1 MLKIYNSISR
11 EKQEFIPLISNV
23 VSLYVCGV
31 TVYDYCHIGHART
44 YIFFDIVVRYFNF
57 LGFKVNF
64 IRNITDIDDKI
75 LNKAK
80 QQQVLPDLIAK
91 QFTEEMQRDFVD
103 LNLLIPTY
111 EPKATEYIEMMIKLI
126 NKLLINNY
134 AYIGSNGD
142 VFYNT
147 KSFKNYGSLAKR
159 DLENMQHTDRV
170 EEEVQ
175 LSKLH
180 LQDFVLWKL
189 VVKEELGWDS
199 PWGYG
204 RPGWHTECA
213 TMSLELFGNEFD
225 IHGGGADLIFPHHEN
240 EVAQIEGIVGK
251 KVVNYWMHVGFL
263 QVNQQKM
270 SKSLGNFT
278 LIRKILEIYPAE
290 VLRYFML
297 SAHYRTQIEF
307 TEDKLQVAKLSLE
320 RLYLSIRGINLEINS
335 GSQSELEFTLK
346 TNNYYLEKFQSAMDD
361 DFNTPLA
368 LSVLFELSKELNIL
382 KEKDKEKN
390 KVSIKAQI
398 IANLLIKIANII
410 GLLIDDPEEFLC
422 QSSKNVK
429 TNLNFLSTE
438 EIEELITK
446 RNLARKVKNWELA
459 DLIRQDLSKQ
469 GILLEDQNDKTIWR
483 RG

>member
-1 MLKIYNSISR
+1 M
-11 EKQEFIPLISNV
+11 
-23 VSLYVCGV
+23 
-31 TVYDYCHIGHART
+31 
-44 YIFFDIVVRYFNF
+44 
-57 LGFKVNF
+57 
-64 IRNITDIDDKI
+64 
-75 LNKAK
+75 
-80 QQQVLPDLIAK
+80 
-91 QFTEEMQRDFVD
+91 
-103 LNLLIPTY
+103 LIPTY
-111 EPKATEYIEMMIKLI
+111 EPKATEYIEIMIKLI
-126 NKLLINNY
+126 NKLLINHY

-147 KSFKNYGSLAKR
+147 KNFKNYGILAKR

-170 EEEVQ
+170 EEAVQ

-189 VVKEELGWDS
+189 VVKEELGWNS

-213 TMSLELFGNEFD
+213 AMSLELFGKEFD

-251 KVVNYWMHVGFL
+251 RVVNYWMHVGFL

-278 LIRKILEIYPAE
+278 LIREILAIHPAE

-297 SAHYRTQIEF
+297 SSHYRSQIEF

-320 RLYLSIRGINLEINS
+320 RLYLSIRGINLEINLN
-335 GSQSELEFTLK
+335 SQEEYEFNLK
-346 TNNYYLEKFQSAMDD
+346 TNNYYLEKFRSAMDD

-382 KEKDKEKN
+382 KEKN
-390 KVSIKAQI
+390 KASIKAQI
-398 IANLLIKIANII
+398 IANLLIKIAYII
-410 GLLIDDPEEFLC
+410 GLFIEDPEKFLC
-422 QSSKNVK
+422 QSSKNFK
-429 TNLNFLSTE
+429 INSNFLSTE
-438 EIEELITK
+438 EIEELIAK
-446 RNLARKVKNWELA
+446 RNLARKSKDWQLA
-459 DLIRQDLSKQ
+459 DLIRQDLAKQ
-469 GILLEDQNDKTIWR
+469 GILLEDHGETIFSFISSPSSKDSLDLSALKELTNTPLGG
-483 RG
+483 RGTYPNGPDSLFINVYLTSGPSLQTNLVLRWGEAQA

>member
-11 EKQEFIPLISNV
+11 EKQEFIPLTPKV
-23 VSLYVCGV
+23 VNLYVCGV

-44 YIFFDIVVRYFNF
+44 YMFFDTVVRYFNF

-64 IRNITDIDDKI
+64 IRNITDVDDKI

-80 QQQVLPDLIAK
+80 QHKVLPDLIAK
-91 QFTEEMQRDFVD
+91 QFTEEMQIDFAA
-103 LNLLIPTY
+103 LNLLIPEY
-111 EPKATEYIEMMIKLI
+111 EPKATEYIEIMIKLI

-134 AYIGSNGD
+134 AYIGTNGD

-147 KSFKNYGSLAKR
+147 KNFKNYGSLAKR

-175 LSKLH
+175 VAKLN

-189 VVKEELGWDS
+189 VVKEELGWNS

-213 TMSLELFGNEFD
+213 AMSLELFGNEFD

-251 KVVNYWMHVGFL
+251 RVVNYWMHVGFL

-278 LIRKILEIYPAE
+278 LIREILAVYPAE
-290 VLRYFML
+290 VLRCFML
-297 SAHYRTQIEF
+297 SSHYRSQIEF

-320 RLYLSIRGINLEINS
+320 RLYLSIRGINLEINL
-335 GSQSELEFTLK
+335 GSQEEHEFNLK
-346 TNNYYLEKFQSAMDD
+346 INNYYLEKFTSAMED
-361 DFNTPLA
+361 DFNTPLV
-368 LSVLFELSKELNIL
+368 LSILFELSKELNIL
-382 KEKDKEKN
+382 KENDKEKN

-398 IANLLIKIANII
+398 MANLLIKIANII
-410 GLLIDDPEEFLC
+410 GLLIEDPEEFFC
-422 QSSKNVK
+422 QSSKNFK
-429 TNLNFLSTE
+429 TNSNVISTQ
-438 EIEELITK
+438 EIKELITK
-446 RNLARKVKNWELA
+446 RNLARKAKDWQLA
-459 DLIRQDLSKQ
+459 DLIRQNLAKQ
-469 GILLEDQNDKTIWR
+469 GILLEDQGEQTTWR